1 MRQRLGRERTQVI
14 KNPAVNFIKV
24 KRANFSY
31 ETSLR
36 QLFSSYMYVKN
47 DVRTKN
53 LYVNVDE
60 IDTNKNLEGITGLM
74 QMGPNVGMED
84 DCLKHGIFKHL
95 RGSKERFNAD

>member
-14 KNPAVNFIKV
+14 KNPAVNFINV

-74 QMGPNVGMED
+74 QMGPNV
-84 DCLKHGIFKHL
+84 
-95 RGSKERFNAD
+95 RR